1 MSITEYIFL
10 DLDAILMVIVMLF
23 LLILIIALY
32 LKMRVWL
39 LITVVFLFN
48 IIFAF
53 ISFNE
58 KLIPF
63 TPYFQIFFMLIS
75 GLIFLITSLEAY
87 EK

>member
-1 MSITEYIFL
+1 MTTEYVFL
-10 DLDAILMVIVMLF
+10 DLDAILMVIVMIF

-32 LKMRVWL
+32 LKLRVWV
-39 LITVVFLFN
+39 LIMVVFAFN

-53 ISFNE
+53 ISFDE

-63 TPYFQIFFMLIS
+63 TPYFQLFFMLIS

-87 EK
+87 QK